1 MILPPPTETQARLIW
16 AALTGLALATLVGLV
31 VALIWGVGKVLGLL
45 APVLWPLAVAGVIA
59 YLLDPVVDYLE
70 TRRVPRPRGIL
81 CVFALALMTVAA
93 VIGSVVP
100 RIVVETRELVGRVPV
115 YATNLHNRVE
125 AYITDP
131 PQLIRSLLRL
141 PASWLGTNQPT
152 PNLTALPSGPSG
164 VTSPAPTSGPVGLL
178 TTNVGPENVVT
189 SPVPVPDAEADPSGR
204 DEGGTVRET
213 AGGAPPAPSVKELLE
228 WAGSWG
234 IELDPKLFTSA
245 TSWLTGLAQKFG
257 SWAFGQVGRVAA
269 GFGALVGL
277 FLIPVYAFYFLLEKR
292 GIESKWT
299 EYLPLAKSHL
309 KDEVAFVLGSINN
322 YLIAFFRGQV
332 LVAICDG
339 ILYAIGFSLIGLPYA
354 VLLGAVAT
362 VLTLIPYIGAAI
374 TFAAAV
380 TIAFVQYTDWLH
392 PLMAL
397 GVYVAVQ
404 LLEGFVIQ
412 PKILGDRVGLH
423 PLTIII
429 AVITGTTLFGGLL
442 GGILAIPL
450 TAALRVL
457 MFRYVWRR
465 GPPTRRKPV

>member
-1 MILPPPTETQARLIW
+1 
-16 AALTGLALATLVGLV
+16 
-31 VALIWGVGKVLGLL
+31 VLGILS
-45 APVLWPLAVAGVIA
+45 PVLWPLAVAGVVA

-70 TRRVPRPRGIL
+70 QRRVPRTRAIL
-81 CVFALALMTVAA
+81 FVFALALLLVAG
-93 VIGSVVP
+93 VVGSVVP
-100 RIVVETRELVGRVPV
+100 RVVVETRELAQKVPDYVARVQQ
-115 YATNLHNRVE
+115 RVE
-125 AYITDP
+125 RWINDP
-131 PQLIRSLLRL
+131 PRLVRSLLRL
-141 PASWLGTNQPT
+141 
-152 PNLTALPSGPSG
+152 LPSRSDTNSVTMTNVTLPETSPSITNAAGGTGPATTGVASATGPPAPAPDLARTNVVTRLAGATTNAAPGETNDTATASG
-164 VTSPAPTSGPVGLL
+164 SPAPR
-178 TTNVGPENVVT
+178 PEDFFEV
-189 SPVPVPDAEADPSGR
+189 AR
-204 DEGGTVRET
+204 
-213 AGGAPPAPSVKELLE
+213 
-228 WAGSWG
+228 SWG

-245 TSWLTGLAQKFG
+245 TGWVTGLLQKVG
-257 SWAFGQVGRVAA
+257 SWMFGQVGRVASW
-269 GFGALVGL
+269 FGVLVGL

-292 GIESKWT
+292 GIKSKWA

-309 KDEVAFVLGSINN
+309 KDELAFVIGAIND

-354 VLLGAVAT
+354 VLLGVVAT

-374 TFAAAV
+374 TFATALAL
-380 TIAFVQYTDWLH
+380 AFLQYADWLH

-397 GVYVAVQ
+397 GVYVTVQ

-429 AVITGTTLFGGLL
+429 AVITGTTLLGGVL

-465 GPPTRRKPV
+465 TPPHSRGVSPQINT

>member
-1 MILPPPTETQARLIW
+1 VTLPPPTETQARLIW
-16 AALTGLALATLVGLV
+16 TALTGLAFATLVGLV
-31 VALIWGVGKVLGLL
+31 VALIWGLGQVLGLL

-70 TRRVPRPRGIL
+70 HRRVPRPRGIL

-125 AYITDP
+125 AYINDP
-131 PQLIRSLLRL
+131 PQVIRSLLRL
-141 PASWLGTNQPT
+141 PASWLGTNRPT
-152 PNLTALPSGPSG
+152 TNLTDLPPGQG
-164 VTSPAPTSGPVGLL
+164 GATSPATTSGPVVLR
-178 TTNVGPENVVT
+178 TTNVGPSNAT
-189 SPVPVPDAEADPSGR
+189 S
-204 DEGGTVRET
+204 TL
-213 AGGAPPAPSVKELLE
+213 PAPSAAAESTGSAQREPSGETVEGGPSAPGVKDLIGS
-228 WAGSWG
+228 AQSWG

-245 TSWLTGLAQKFG
+245 TSWLTGLVQKLG

-269 GFGALVGL
+269 GFGALVGV

-299 EYLPLAKSHL
+299 EYLPLTKSHL

-380 TIAFVQYTDWLH
+380 AIAFVQYTDWLH

-397 GVYVAVQ
+397 GVYVVVQ

-429 AVITGTTLFGGLL
+429 AVITGTTLLGGVL

-465 GPPTRRKPV
+465 GPPTPRKPA

>member
-31 VALIWGVGKVLGLL
+31 VALIWGLGKVLGLL

-70 TRRVPRPRGIL
+70 KRRVPRPRGIL
-81 CVFALALMTVAA
+81 CVFALSLMTVAA

-141 PASWLGTNQPT
+141 PANWLGTNQPAA
-152 PNLTALPSGPSG
+152 NLTPFQSVPGDAASR
-164 VTSPAPTSGPVGLL
+164 APTSGPVVLL
-178 TTNVGPENVVT
+178 TTNAGPENVVT
-189 SPVPVPDAEADPSGR
+189 SPTPVPEVEADSAR
-204 DEGGTVRET
+204 REERGT
-213 AGGAPPAPSVKELLE
+213 AGGAMPAPSVKDLLE
-228 WAGSWG
+228 WARSWG

-269 GFGALVGL
+269 GFGALVGF

-309 KDEVAFVLGSINN
+309 KDELAFVLGAIND

-380 TIAFVQYTDWLH
+380 AIAFVQYTDWLH

-397 GVYVAVQ
+397 GVYVTVQ

-429 AVITGTTLFGGLL
+429 AVITGTTLLGGLL

-465 GPPTRRKPV
+465 GPPTRRKRA